1 MSKALYILLIFCV
14 THQFAFAQP
23 KESGIIT
30 ANVFDSTKKALN
42 GVSVQLISMTD
53 KVGNF
58 TLTEIPFGYYRLRL
72 SYVGMQTITL
82 DSIFFRTERFD
93 FNLNDLIMK
102 LKKSESLDEIIVYA
116 EKPLIESKEG
126 NITFNAGESALAA
139 GSNASDLLE
148 SVPLVSKDAS

>member
-42 GVSVQLISMTD
+42 GVSVQLISMKDSVTFKNTVTD
-53 KVGNF
+53 KEGSF
-58 TLTEIPFGYYRLRL
+58 TITEIPFGYYRLRL

-93 FNLNDLIMK
+93 FNLND
-102 LKKSESLDEIIVYA
+102 
-116 EKPLIESKEG
+116 
-126 NITFNAGESALAA
+126 
-139 GSNASDLLE
+139 
-148 SVPLVSKDAS
+148 

>member
-1 MSKALYILLIFCV
+1 
-14 THQFAFAQP
+14 
-23 KESGIIT
+23 
-30 ANVFDSTKKALN
+30 
-42 GVSVQLISMTD
+42 
-53 KVGNF
+53 
-58 TLTEIPFGYYRLRL
+58 
-72 SYVGMQTITL
+72 MQTITL

-102 LKKSESLDEIIVYA
+102 LKKSENLDEIIVYA

-148 SVPLVSKDAS
+148 SVPLVSKDASGKITVKRKGAKGFN